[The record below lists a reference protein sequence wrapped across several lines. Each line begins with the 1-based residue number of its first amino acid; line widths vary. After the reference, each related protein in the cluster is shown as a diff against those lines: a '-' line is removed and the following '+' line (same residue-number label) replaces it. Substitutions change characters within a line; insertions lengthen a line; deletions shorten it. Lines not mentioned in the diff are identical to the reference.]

1 MALKSTKM
9 IKVTSRGYVMTS
21 RGRVLA
27 PIRTPYRESVSKIWS
42 MITTDR
48 ADVWEKLPNGEF
60 IQLTPLNFDKD
71 NSSIG
76 NTNTVE
82 FVDEAT
88 FAPTEET
95 KDETP
100 VEEVKEPVEDKV
112 EEPAPT
118 EDIVEEEQVDE
129 KVEEPTPV
137 NNSNNNQN
145 KNYNKFDKKNKH
157 NKPNNNQNKTN
168 ASDIAVTPEQA

>member
-60 IQLTPLNFDKD
+60 IKLTPLNFDKD
-71 NSSIG
+71 NSNTG
-76 NTNTVE
+76 NVHKVE
-82 FVDEAT
+82 VVDEIT
-88 FAPTEET
+88 FAPTET
-95 KDETP
+95 KNETP
-100 VEEVKEPVEDKV
+100 VEEKV
-112 EEPAPT
+112 EVL
-118 EDIVEEEQVDE
+118 DIVEEVKEQEEE
-129 KVEEPTPV
+129 KVEEPTPI

-157 NKPNNNQNKTN
+157 NKPNHNNQNNKTN
-168 ASDIAVTPEQA
+168 GSDIAVTPEQA